1 MSILAKDVQKYTKY
15 LRQCTLYQSLTLTL
29 THFELRVLLV
39 DYEQTTLTTYDLA
52 VS

>member
-1 MSILAKDVQKYTKY
+1 M
-15 LRQCTLYQSLTLTL
+15 QSYKENLFYSNICRNLTLTL